1 MMQNSDV
8 IYRNAKIE
16 DSADLAQ
23 LSSIAS
29 AGIIDYLFHALI
41 PGMSPVDIVAHNLEG
56 DNYPHSYKSAVVAE
70 YYKMVVG
77 MILSYPSYL
86 HGISKKMEGFF
97 PKERLEH
104 LKSFYSARVEGSLY
118 IDALCVQKEFR
129 CKGIGSGL
137 INFIKQRAKE
147 NGHRKL
153 SLIVLADNRDAQR
166 LYGRHGF
173 EVVQKVALASNEFIP
188 HEGGCLLMR
197 CAMD

>member
-1 MMQNSDV
+1 MINNVV
-8 IYRNAKIE
+8 IYRAAKIE

-41 PGMSPVDIVAHNLEG
+41 PGMSSIDIVAHNLEG

-86 HGISKKMEGFF
+86 HGITKEMKSFF
-97 PKERLEH
+97 PEERLEH
-104 LKSFYSARVEGSLY
+104 LRSFYSAKVEGSMY

-129 CKGIGSGL
+129 CKGIGSEL
-137 INFIKQRAKE
+137 INLTKQRAKE
-147 NGHRKL
+147 LGHKKL

-166 LYGRHGF
+166 LYERHGF
-173 EVVQKVALASNEFIP
+173 EVVQRIDLASNEFIP

-197 CAMD
+197 CEIN